1 MRYDTDE
8 VFLRDQILRCFT
20 EKELLCELI
29 RRVFSIGGPI
39 QHRGTLAKRGLEDL
53 SIAFGYPEIMGIEVN
68 PPLDDLDFRDYDS

>member
-8 VFLRDQILRCFT
+8 AFLRDQILRCFS

-53 SIAFGYPEIMGIEVN
+53 SVAFGCPEIMGIEVN